1 MGKAVPFPDAGE
13 SGAPG
18 DGTLLTEEEWR
29 RVVKGM
35 VDYVNGRTIPLEVV
49 KRDVEERVM
58 RLERH
63 RRKAERARHHQP

>member
-18 DGTLLTEEEWR
+18 DGPLLTEEEWR

-35 VDYVNGRTIPLEVV
+35 VDYVNGRTIPLEDV

-63 RRKAERARHHQP
+63 RRKAERGRPN

>member
-18 DGTLLTEEEWR
+18 DGPLLTEEEWR

-63 RRKAERARHHQP
+63 RRRAEGARPH